1 MIDLEKPAFDA
12 RLDTVPTNPGVYL
25 MKDTSGSV
33 IYVGKA
39 NNLRSRL
46 RSYFAKKPVGNEK
59 VLAMISHIADF
70 EYVVVSSELEALLL
84 EANFIK
90 RYMPKYNILLRDDK
104 GFPYVCIT
112 MQEQYPRII
121 KVFRIGSDREKGA
134 KYYGPFLGGD
144 LFRALE
150 ALKNIFPTKTCR
162 RVLPR
167 DVGKQRPCLNY
178 HIGQCVAPCRGD
190 VPAEEYRAV
199 MENVCR
205 FFEGK
210 YDGIQKDLTGQMKR
224 ASEEMDYEKA
234 AVYRDRLAALQ
245 KIMESQK
252 ISFRSEKDMDA
263 IGLFRDAGEICL
275 RKMELR
281 SGRIV
286 GSSTYFLPDGGE
298 GDAGVLAAFM
308 IQYYPEASQIPP
320 EILLPVLPEDH
331 ETVSVYLSEIAGH
344 KVALR
349 IPQRGDAV
357 NLLGLA
363 VKNASEALHSR
374 ILRVGDSER
383 SIQEAL
389 EGLKENLSMDH
400 LPERIEAFDISNL
413 GQDDRCGGM
422 VVFKNGRPDRQGYRL
437 FKVKTVE
444 GQDDYASMRE
454 VLRRRFAHGDENDF
468 AKIPDLVL
476 MDGGRAHVFL
486 ARSVVEE
493 FGLGERIR
501 VAGMVKDSRHRTSGL
516 VRTDGSTLDL
526 SHDQDMTDEKLV
538 LLRLLTA
545 IQNEVHRFAISY
557 QRKLSQKRN
566 LSFKLE
572 TIPGIGPAK
581 RKALLKHFGTIGKI
595 MKAEADEIAQA
606 PQISAA
612 NANEVYAHFHRGE
625 N

>member
-25 MKDTSGSV
+25 MKDASGSV

-39 NNLRSRL
+39 KNLKARL
-46 RSYFAKKPVGNEK
+46 RSYFAKNPVGNEK
-59 VLAMISHIADF
+59 VLAMISHIDNF
-70 EYVVVSSELEALLL
+70 EYVVVESELEALLL

-90 RYMPKYNILLRDDK
+90 RYMPHYNILLRDDK

-112 MQEQYPRII
+112 MQEQYPRIM
-121 KVFRIGSDREKGA
+121 KVFRIGNDREKGA

-144 LFRALE
+144 VYRALE
-150 ALKNIFPTKTCR
+150 VLKSIFPTKTCR

-167 DVGKQRPCLNY
+167 DIGKERACLNY

-210 YDGIQKDLTGQMKR
+210 YDGIQKDLIARMKS
-224 ASEEMDYEKA
+224 ASEDMEYEKA
-234 AVYRDRLAALQ
+234 AIYRDRLMALE

-252 ISFRSEKDMDA
+252 ISFRMEKDMDA
-263 IGLFRDAGEICL
+263 IGIFRDAGEICL
-275 RKMELR
+275 RKLELR

-286 GSSTYFLPDGGE
+286 GSSTFFLPDDGE
-298 GDAGVLAAFM
+298 EDAGVLMAFM
-308 IQYYPEASQIPP
+308 MQYYPEAAQIPP

-331 ETVSVYLSEIAGH
+331 ETVSRYLSGLAGR
-344 KVALR
+344 KVVFR
-349 IPQRGDAV
+349 VPQRGDAA
-357 NLLGLA
+357 NLLGLS

-383 SIQEAL
+383 SIREAL
-389 EGLKENLSMDH
+389 EGLKEALSMDR

-454 VLRRRFAHGDENDF
+454 VLKRRFSHGDENEF
-468 AKIPDLVL
+468 AKIPDLLL

-486 ARSVVEE
+486 ARAVIDE

-501 VAGMVKDSRHRTSGL
+501 VAGMVKDSRHRTAGL

-526 SHDQDMTDEKLV
+526 SQGKDLSDEKLV

-557 QRKLSQKRN
+557 QRKLSRKRN

-572 TIPGIGPAK
+572 TIAGIGPAK

-595 MKAEADEIAQA
+595 MKSEIDELAAA
-606 PQISAA
+606 PQISEA
-612 NANEVYAHFHRGE
+612 NAKAIYEHFHRRE
-625 N
+625 D